1 MSTPVAYNGVVPQG
15 ARLTGIYICNGP
27 VGAVSG
33 APVPWAENLAGG
45 TIGTAYSESLSTSG
59 GTAPYTYSLQSGSIP
74 AGCTLSSSG
83 VISGTPTTAATY
95 TFTVL
100 VTDANGITGTQ
111 TFQIIVMAAASSG
124 GGSYPFLS

>member
-1 MSTPVAYNGVVPQG
+1 MSTPVCYAGVVPQG
-15 ARLTGIYICNGP
+15 SEIVGVYKCNGP

-45 TIGTAYSESLSTSG
+45 TVGTAYSETISTSG
-59 GTAPYTYSLQSGSIP
+59 GTSPYTYSLQSGSLP
-74 AGCTLSSSG
+74 GGCTLSSAG

-111 TFQIIVMAAASSG
+111 TFQITMSTAASSG
-124 GGSYPFLS
+124 GGAFTFLS

>member
-1 MSTPVAYNGVVPQG
+1 MSTPVCYSGAIPQG
-15 ARLTGIYICNGP
+15 SEIVGVYKCNGP

-33 APVPWAENLAGG
+33 APVPWAEDLAGG
-45 TIGTAYSESLSTSG
+45 IVGTAYSETLSTSG
-59 GTAPYTYSLQSGSIP
+59 GTSPYTYSLQSGSLP
-74 AGCTLSSSG
+74 AGCTLSSGG

-111 TFQIIVMAAASSG
+111 TFQITMSTAASSG
-124 GGSYPFLS
+124 GGAFTFLS